1 MIKIH
6 RALEDKR
13 YWRIDLYNENDP
25 YDLHDPYGP
34 DDDNERDPHWDQ
46 ELILTTDELK
56 ELSKI
61 LKKEGF

>member
-13 YWRIDLYNENDP
+13 YWRIDLYNENN
-25 YDLHDPYGP
+25 PYGL